1 MLFLLKKS
9 KGKIFKLRKNNK
21 ILEKT
26 LMLLAELLFIIAI
39 RYRIELEVIFN
50 ILKEVIVT

>member
-50 ILKEVIVT
+50 ILKEVIIT